1 MQMPQERR
9 ANPRLDKKYQV
20 FCRVGNRTGVAETRD
35 INDKGIRIATNME
48 LSIGEI
54 VELRI
59 MPQDEVFSFTCDGTV
74 IWKKEIETSNHVGKY
89 LVGLEF
95 LQGLKDFASEQLVG
109 GHERLTQRQSLI
121 IHASQKE
128 CYDAICNFES
138 YPKWQPTQK
147 SVRVLERGADG
158 RPIVVE
164 FIMDALLKKIR
175 YVNRYEYFDRDYI
188 LSWKAIEGDI
198 KVNEGS
204 YVFKKLRED
213 RTNAIFSLYIELG
226 FYAPKRA
233 IDYLA
238 NVTMRKSIMQLK
250 NVVEQGLLKKL

>member
-1 MQMPQERR
+1 MYKEKR
-9 ANPRLDKKYQV
+9 AVPRLNKKYQV
-20 FCRVGNRTGVAETRD
+20 FCRIESKIGVAETRD

-48 LSIGEI
+48 MNPGDV

-59 MPQDEVFSFTCDGTV
+59 MPGDEVFSFTCDGTV
-74 IWKKEIETSNHVGKY
+74 IWKKELEILDHGVKY

-95 LQGLKDFASEQLVG
+95 LHGLKDFASEQLIG
-109 GHERLTQRQSLI
+109 GYERLSQRQSLI

-128 CYDAICNFES
+128 CYEAICNFES

-147 SVRVLERGADG
+147 SVKVIERDADG
-158 RPIVVE
+158 RPIIVE
-164 FIMDALLKKIR
+164 FIMHALLREIR

-204 YVFKKLRED
+204 YVFKKLRD
-213 RTNAIFSLYIELG
+213 DITNAVFSLYIELG

-233 IDYLA
+233 INYLA

-250 NVVEQGLLKKL
+250 KVVEQGLLK